1 VFYYVSYLYDINSNS
16 IETLLSL
23 LIMLLCGA
31 DLRVAEIKAALTRDK
46 DDSVAETKRQ
56 FEAERDRAVQQ
67 AIQLTKKKPWVS
79 ACCCKLNLYIA
90 DRKIDI

>member
-1 VFYYVSYLYDINSNS
+1 VFDYVSYLYYINSNL

-23 LIMLLCGA
+23 LLMLLYGA
-31 DLRVAEIKAALTRDK
+31 DLRVAEMKAALTRDK

-56 FEAERDRAVQQ
+56 LEAERDRAVQQ
-67 AIQLTKKKPWVS
+67 AIQLTKKKPWVR
-79 ACCCKLNLYIA
+79 ACCKLRLHII